1 MRVLYGG
8 RRWWYQ
14 PQAVVSE
21 RSGLIESSAVWW
33 LHQILRVH
41 GFDHNLEY
49 LVGKPVTSSSWE
61 FGDIVVPSK
70 ISTEMTDERLP
81 EGAMESAVGRIVAS
95 ASHYKSGGPP
105 PETEPS
111 DKKAGTVLVEY
122 VNERFI
128 ELAGLSTAANAT
140 KQMLKTRRVN
150 LSDLVHSTVFHGVD
164 VFKNASSGQEK
175 PCRSG
180 DFHTDMIDV
189 VPFSVSPEDIVSD
202 KIKKD
207 IESIAKLDARAIEA
221 IASECKKNPGSL
233 ASLFAVGL
241 HDEVVLALEN
251 AMDKAVKVGPKE
263 SLSQTVEAL
272 GALTV
277 CICKRLFPQQ
287 GSSND
292 DDDSNKKEDALV
304 DVDPLDVDDEMD
316 EASVGASEQQNN
328 PAGEFVSGL
337 VERGLGEP
345 SQVAG
350 RLSSL
355 QQRRSVLLALMSR
368 ARRNGGALNDL
379 SERENDA
386 MGLRQV
392 MPGMPPFGH
401 GVAGNLFSGAGAEI
415 FHDGTWDQFFGISGT
430 DAARAQGGGSNG
442 PFDGEPRPPTDG
454 QANRRDTSNVFLWS
468 ILCGSSSGP
477 LKKALSRDIPGTAM
491 AALFRSL
498 GSNSLTW
505 AKALLEIQRK
515 EKSANDR
522 QSPVLL
528 QTVSDEDDI
537 PILRFAIKLGC
548 SLAILK
554 FLIQNGA
561 QVGKYEVCLAAYTNQ
576 PGALTTLLQHATYSH
591 GSIDLKKCSADV
603 AEVVKRA
610 GTFQTELKE
619 KMDSQAGGFIG
630 KCLCALLRFGLLC
643 RSHRHES
650 TYWTACSETI
660 TGTLSGY
667 AMLRAL
673 QTETQQAASRV
684 VDDDEDDDDAEVDE
698 EYPPGSDYDHSSLV
712 LSSHGLLSI
721 IPVEVLSKV
730 FLPGERDLINLLLL
744 IEDHLYCKSTSDGA
758 AGLTLLIA
766 LLEKFPFL
774 SSSTEIHRFG
784 FNELVASHFAM
795 ASGVLDEVSGN
806 QPART
811 ANVALEST
819 ADSSKKF
826 DGSIRCPAKHAAVLH
841 ITRHSSFR
849 CDICGKGVE
858 RGRPMHGCRDC
869 DWDACFECTDHKTA
883 YAKSSHLKKLAEQCR
898 ESLCSSQ
905 CTENLVIDK
914 TTIARCLQ
922 KLADLDN
929 TSSLRNLSICLQ
941 QRDAA
946 AIRELAQMLEEP
958 GQITNHQFSFS
969 VLPALHASLLSKGSD
984 SLRGGSFHKSK
995 KARVVGECGKG
1006 ASYIARCLLHGYG
1019 TPETDEEMEDTP
1031 VNDENRIA
1039 KGGNPEIVRRLHKVL
1054 SFNETLSSKG
1064 NGLGA
1069 SSSAQKSLKSLI
1081 QPIDIQLWA
1090 GESSNVSPLL
1100 NPLLLRTEPLVS
1112 IEDIELYV
1120 LRTCKFSHPSYVSFC
1135 QR

>member
-1 MRVLYGG
+1 M
-8 RRWWYQ
+8 
-14 PQAVVSE
+14 SE

-41 GFDHNLEY
+41 GFDRNLES

-61 FGDIVVPSK
+61 FGDIVVPSNT
-70 ISTEMTDERLP
+70 STGMTDESSP
-81 EGAMESAVGRIVAS
+81 EVAMESAVGRIVPS
-95 ASHYKSGGPP
+95 ASLYKNGSPP
-105 PETEPS
+105 PDSEPS

-122 VNERFI
+122 VNERFS
-128 ELAGLSTAANAT
+128 ELAGLSAAANDT

-150 LSDLVHSTVFHGVD
+150 MSDLVHSTVFHGVE
-164 VFKNASSGQEK
+164 VFNKACSGLEK
-175 PCRSG
+175 PCGSG
-180 DFHTDMIDV
+180 GVHSSMNDGT
-189 VPFSVSPEDIVSD
+189 PFSVSPGDVVSD

-207 IESIAKLDARAIEA
+207 IESIAKLDVRAIEA
-221 IASECKKNPGSL
+221 ITSECKKNPGSL

-241 HDEVVLALEN
+241 HDEIFLALEN
-251 AMDKAVKVGPKE
+251 AMNKAAKVGPKE

-287 GSSND
+287 GSSD
-292 DDDSNKKEDALV
+292 DDDDGCEEADTRV
-304 DVDPLDVDDEMD
+304 DVGQLDVDDEMD
-316 EASVGASEQQNN
+316 EASVGASERQNN
-328 PAGEFVSGL
+328 PAGDTGL
-337 VERGLGEP
+337 DTHGLGEP
-345 SQVAG
+345 SQGGG

-368 ARRNGGALNDL
+368 ARRNGGALNNL

-386 MGLRQV
+386 VGLRQGL
-392 MPGMPPFGH
+392 PGMPPFGH
-401 GVAGNLFSGAGAEI
+401 GAAGNLFSGAGADI
-415 FHDGTWDQFFGISGT
+415 FHDGTWDQFFGISGA
-430 DAARAQGGGSNG
+430 DSARTQGGGFNG
-442 PFDGEPRPPTDG
+442 PFGDDPRPPADS
-454 QANRRDTSNVFLWS
+454 QANRRDTSNVYLWS
-468 ILCGSSSGP
+468 ILCGSNSGP
-477 LKKALSRDIPGTAM
+477 LKKAPGRDISGTTM
-491 AALFRSL
+491 TALFRSL

-505 AKALLEIQRK
+505 AKALLEIQGK
-515 EKSANDR
+515 EKSSNGR

-528 QTVSDEDDI
+528 QAASDEDDI
-537 PILRFAIKLGC
+537 PILCFAIKLGC
-548 SLAILK
+548 SLPILN

-561 QVGKYEVCLAAYTNQ
+561 RVSKSEVCLAAYTNQ
-576 PGALTTLLQHATYSH
+576 PGPLTTLLQHATYSH
-591 GSIDLKKCSADV
+591 ESIDLKKCSADV
-603 AEVVKRA
+603 TEVVKRA
-610 GTFQTELKE
+610 GSFQTELKE
-619 KMDSQAGGFIG
+619 KMDSQAGDFIG
-630 KCLCALLRFGLLC
+630 KCLCVLLRFGLLC
-643 RSHRHES
+643 RSRRHES

-673 QTETQQAASRV
+673 QTQQTASPV
-684 VDDDEDDDDAEVDE
+684 VDDDEDDDDDEVDE
-698 EYPPGSDYDHSSLV
+698 ECHASNDNHQSSLV

-721 IPVEVLSKV
+721 IPVEALSKV

-795 ASGVLDEVSGN
+795 ASGVLDEVSGS
-806 QPART
+806 QPSRIAD
-811 ANVALEST
+811 VALGST
-819 ADSSKKF
+819 ADSSKQV
-826 DGSIRCPAKHAAVLH
+826 DGSIRCPAKHVAVLH

-849 CDICGKGVE
+849 CDLCGKGVE

-883 YAKSSHLKKLAEQCR
+883 YAKSTHLKKLAEQCR

-905 CTENLVIDK
+905 CTESSVIDK
-914 TTIARCLQ
+914 STIARSLQ

-941 QRDAA
+941 QRDAT

-984 SLRGGSFHKSK
+984 SLRGGSFHKNK
-995 KARVVGECGKG
+995 KARVVGECGEG
-1006 ASYIARCLLHGYG
+1006 ASYIARCLLHGCG
-1019 TPETDEEMEDTP
+1019 ASPETDDEMEETP
-1031 VNDENRIA
+1031 VKDENQIA
-1039 KGGNPEIVRRLHKVL
+1039 QRGNPEIIRRLHKVL
-1054 SFNETLSSKG
+1054 SFNETLPSKG
-1064 NGLGA
+1064 NVLGA
-1069 SSSAQKSLKSLI
+1069 SRSARKSLKSLI

-1090 GESSNVSPLL
+1090 GESSNVCPLL

-1112 IEDIELYV
+1112 IEDIELHI